1 MTEVFYDGGTAGTA
15 FSTTDG
21 VINYALPLGQV
32 RLLILD
38 TADLPAD
45 RLFTD
50 AQLDAL
56 YHLNNQSVL
65 RTASA
70 ALMVVATSENLLGKK
85 IRTAAGTSTD
95 GPAVSAELR
104 STAREL
110 LARARAEEAEAAE
123 STFEFVAFGPTDGL
137 EGVERGIL

>member
-1 MTEVFYDGGTAGTA
+1 MTEVFYDGGNAA
-15 FSTTDG
+15 SDFSTVDG
-21 VINYALPLGQV
+21 SIDYTSPLGQV

-38 TADLPAD
+38 TADLQAD

-56 YHLNNQSVL
+56 YGLNQNSVL

-123 STFEFVAFGPTDGL
+123 SVFEFVSSTPDYS
-137 EGVERGIL
+137 EGVERGIW